1 MQNNGWN
8 NSVVLVYLSRFINKN
23 LHKDSVMQDV
33 NGFTASEKNQVG
45 ISKLQEKNNELQT
58 QLEALN
64 AQLQSQRES
73 YNTLKHHAEQVVHSQ
88 HSQNGEL
95 ESSIGKLAGV
105 IALQNQAG
113 SYAISK
119 EEISHIDDALIAK
132 GMIPMSSILKESP
145 IEAFMGHVGVDSMV
159 YFERWLTMR
168 LNETI
173 KYKSMMIAKAGG
185 PPEDDEMFEWAMSHA
200 AVYQEVMVNFRNA
213 KAKSSPSAH

>member
-1 MQNNGWN
+1 M
-8 NSVVLVYLSRFINKN
+8 NKN
-23 LHKDSVMQDV
+23 LHKDRVMQTV
-33 NGFTASEKNQVG
+33 NGITASDDPHTG
-45 ISKLQEKNNELQT
+45 TSKLQEKNNELQA
-58 QLEALN
+58 QIEALN
-64 AQLQSQRES
+64 AQIQSQRES
-73 YNTLKHHAEQVVHSQ
+73 YNTLKHHAEQVVNNRHSQ
-88 HSQNGEL
+88 AGEL
-95 ESSIGKLAGV
+95 NSSVEKLAGV

-213 KAKSSPSAH
+213 KAKHSPNAH